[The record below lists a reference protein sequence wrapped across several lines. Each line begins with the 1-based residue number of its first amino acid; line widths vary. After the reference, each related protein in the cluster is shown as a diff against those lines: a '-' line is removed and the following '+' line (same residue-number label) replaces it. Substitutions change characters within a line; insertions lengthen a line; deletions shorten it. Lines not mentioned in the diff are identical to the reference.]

1 MKLYVDAGTTWS
13 KVCEISDEN
22 SIFTEQYKDYLI
34 KSNQNKKLYIIPSK
48 LLKNCNLE
56 FIAATGHMSKSNLKY
71 ENNYLNEV
79 IALSKGFLNTV
90 ALDGIVL
97 DLGSRDVKW
106 VKFNQGKFKD
116 LDWNNSCA
124 SATGATVEMLLK
136 FYDVDVDE
144 LVTVDERYNITCGI
158 FGLEK
163 IMDDVAN
170 GEQANIAISKFLHGI
185 AYNAWSFAKKPDEL
199 YLSGGFCDNKCFIN
213 SLSKY
218 VKVNKLGRF
227 ILVDGL
233 ISEFPAKK

>member
-13 KVCEISDEN
+13 KVCEVSNGASLFAE
-22 SIFTEQYKDYLI
+22 EYKDYLI
-34 KSNQNKKLYIIPSK
+34 TKNAEKSLYIIPSN
-48 LLKNCNLE
+48 LLKNCDLQ

-79 IALSKGFLNTV
+79 IALSKGFLNTISK
-90 ALDGIVL
+90 DGIVL

-106 VKFNQGKFKD
+106 VKFNNGKFKD
-116 LDWNNSCA
+116 LDWNNACA
-124 SATGATVEMLLK
+124 SATGATVEMLMK
-136 FYDVDVDE
+136 FYDVNVDE
-144 LVTVDERYNITCGI
+144 LVAVDERYSITCGI

-163 IMDDVAN
+163 IMDDIAN

-199 YLSGGFCDNKCFIN
+199 YLSGGFCDNKCFID

-227 ILVDGL
+227 VLVDGL
-233 ISEFPAKK
+233 ISEFNK

>member
-13 KVCEISDEN
+13 KVCEISKGN
-22 SIFTEQYKDYLI
+22 SFFSEQYKKYLVSNEGE
-34 KSNQNKKLYIIPSK
+34 KSLYIIPSN
-48 LLKNCNLE
+48 LLKNCDMQ

-79 IALSKGFLNTV
+79 IALSKGFLSTI
-90 ALDGIVL
+90 AKDGIIL

-106 VKFNQGKFKD
+106 VKFNNGKFKD
-116 LDWNNSCA
+116 LDWNNACA
-124 SATGATVEMLLK
+124 SATGATVEMLMK
-136 FYDVDVDE
+136 FYDVNVDE
-144 LVTVDERYNITCGI
+144 LVAVDERYSITCGI

-185 AYNAWSFAKKPDEL
+185 AYNAWAFAKKPEEL
-199 YLSGGFCDNKCFIN
+199 YLSGGFCDNKCFIE

-218 VKVNKLGRF
+218 VKVNQLGRF
-227 ILVDGL
+227 VLVDGL
-233 ISEFPAKK
+233 INEFKN

>member
-13 KVCEISDEN
+13 KVCEISKGN
-22 SIFTEQYKDYLI
+22 SFFAEQYKKYLVSNEGE
-34 KSNQNKKLYIIPSK
+34 KSLYIIPSN
-48 LLKNCNLE
+48 LLKNCDMQ

-79 IALSKGFLNTV
+79 IALSKGFLSTI
-90 ALDGIVL
+90 AKDGIIL

-106 VKFNQGKFKD
+106 VKFNNGKFKD
-116 LDWNNSCA
+116 LDWNNACA
-124 SATGATVEMLLK
+124 SATGATVEMLMK
-136 FYDVDVDE
+136 FYDVNVDE
-144 LVTVDERYNITCGI
+144 LVAVDERYSITCGI

-185 AYNAWSFAKKPDEL
+185 AYNAWAFAKKPEEL
-199 YLSGGFCDNKCFIN
+199 YLSGGFCDNKCFIE

-218 VKVNKLGRF
+218 VKVNQLGRF
-227 ILVDGL
+227 VLVDGL
-233 ISEFPAKK
+233 INEFKN

>member
-13 KVCEISDEN
+13 KVCEISNET
-22 SIFTEQYKDYLI
+22 SIFFEQYKKYLF
-34 KSNQNKKLYIIPSK
+34 KENKVKKEYIIPSN
-48 LLKNCNLE
+48 LLKNCSLQ
-56 FIAATGHMSKSNLKY
+56 FVAATGHMSKSNLQY

-79 IALSKGFLNTV
+79 IALSKGFLNTISK
-90 ALDGIVL
+90 DGLVL

-106 VKFNQGKFKD
+106 VKFKEGKFKD

-136 FYDVDVDE
+136 FYDVNVDD
-144 LVTVDERYNITCGI
+144 LVAVDERYNITCGI

-163 IMDDVAN
+163 IMDDIAN
-170 GEQANIAISKFLHGI
+170 GEKANIAISKFLHGI

-199 YLSGGFCDNKCFIN
+199 YLSGGFCDNKCFMN

-218 VKVNKLGRF
+218 VKVHKLGRF

-233 ISEFPAKK
+233 ISEFPL